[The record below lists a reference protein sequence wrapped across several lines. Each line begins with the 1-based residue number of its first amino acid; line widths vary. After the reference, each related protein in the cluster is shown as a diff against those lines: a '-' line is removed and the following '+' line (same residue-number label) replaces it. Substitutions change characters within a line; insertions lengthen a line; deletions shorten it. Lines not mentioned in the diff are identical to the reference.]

1 MSIGSFVEIAPGV
14 SVTTAVKYTTNTT
27 VVVRNDRAV
36 IVDPA
41 WTETDLNAIAAWL
54 QSSSLHISTGL
65 STHGHF
71 DHVLWHPEFGDA
83 PRWGSPRAVAM
94 ANEDRALILEHLE
107 GDIPAEWPHPVD
119 GLHALDD
126 THVPDPFGDGDLE
139 EIELVV
145 HDGHA
150 PGHTAM
156 WFPDR
161 GVLLAGD
168 MLSDIELPFPFFP
181 DDLPAYLAG
190 LDALAPVVAK
200 ARVLVPG
207 HGHVTTDPMA
217 RLDADRRYLD
227 DVITRGDSDDPRRA
241 LDGMEPAHR
250 KMVEMARD
258 LPR

>member
-1 MSIGSFVEIAPGV
+1 MVDNSFVEVAAGV
-14 SVTTAVKYTTNTT
+14 RVTTAAKYTTNTT
-27 VVVRNDRAV
+27 IVARGDRVV

-54 QSSSLHISTGL
+54 QASNLRITTGL
-65 STHGHF
+65 STHGHY

-94 ANEDRALILEHLE
+94 ANDDRALILEHLE
-107 GDIPAEWPHPVD
+107 GDIPADWPHPVD
-119 GLHALDD
+119 GLSALDD
-126 THVPDPFGDGDLE
+126 SHVPDPFADGDLE
-139 EIELVV
+139 EIQFVV

-207 HGHVTTDPMA
+207 HGHVTTNPME

-227 DVITRGDSDDPRRA
+227 DLITRGDSDDARIA
-241 LDGMEPAHR
+241 LPEMEPAHR
-250 KMVEMARD
+250 KMVEMARE
-258 LPR
+258 LAR